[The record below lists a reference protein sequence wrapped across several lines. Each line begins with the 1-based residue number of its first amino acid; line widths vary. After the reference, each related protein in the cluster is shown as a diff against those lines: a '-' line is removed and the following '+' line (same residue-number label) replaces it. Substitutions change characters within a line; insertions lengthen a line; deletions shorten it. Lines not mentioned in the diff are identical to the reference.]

1 MKRINIKQSFHNKK
15 FKYGGY
21 ATLVTII
28 FIAILVVINLVVEQM
43 GIKVDLTRNELYSLS
58 QQTYDILNDLQED
71 VTIYG
76 LYETGREQTMVTE
89 ILERYANRS
98 KKVHIEY
105 KDPILYP
112 QFAMQY
118 DKEGKGVGVGS
129 IIVESGNKFK
139 VISQYDL
146 VNYNYNPYDPTQAQA
161 ESLAI
166 EQRVTAA
173 IDYVTS
179 DKNPMIYTLVG
190 HNEDQLPFIVKEQLE
205 RENYTLEELNLL
217 TSDKELGQDD
227 TLFIATP
234 KRDITQ
240 EEDEKV
246 RQFLEKGGRAIFLL
260 DFVEEDLPIFEDL
273 LKSYGVTLEKGI
285 VIEGDAQ
292 HRYQNPLHLWPKQES
307 HEILDSLRSAKVPV
321 IIPVAQ
327 GLRIEEV
334 RRRSIEVE
342 PLLVTSDQSWA
353 KTNPNATTI
362 EKEAQDLEG
371 PFNIAVAITENQYEN
386 NEQITTKIV
395 VVSNAQFVN
404 SQMAAI
410 GSFGNLDFLMNSV
423 NWLQD
428 QKQNITIRPKS
439 LAVQPL
445 TITGLEQLI
454 YSGIVVIFIPLVVL
468 VAGLIV
474 WLRRRHR

>member
-273 LKSYGVTLEKGI
+273 LKSYGV
-285 VIEGDAQ
+285 
-292 HRYQNPLHLWPKQES
+292 
-307 HEILDSLRSAKVPV
+307 
-321 IIPVAQ
+321 
-327 GLRIEEV
+327 
-334 RRRSIEVE
+334 
-342 PLLVTSDQSWA
+342 
-353 KTNPNATTI
+353 
-362 EKEAQDLEG
+362 
-371 PFNIAVAITENQYEN
+371 
-386 NEQITTKIV
+386 
-395 VVSNAQFVN
+395 
-404 SQMAAI
+404 
-410 GSFGNLDFLMNSV
+410 
-423 NWLQD
+423 
-428 QKQNITIRPKS
+428 
-439 LAVQPL
+439 
-445 TITGLEQLI
+445 
-454 YSGIVVIFIPLVVL
+454 
-468 VAGLIV
+468 
-474 WLRRRHR
+474 